1 MAITRQSF
9 AESWDADGNLVS
21 SVEYTEDIT
30 EKATRDDLQTK
41 ARNALAAN
49 QTFLDT
55 PNGSI
60 TQADALVQLK
70 ALTRQVN
77 ALIRTM
83 PGLEDLLVENTDT

>member
-1 MAITRQSF
+1 MPTYSYPVTVT
-9 AESWDADGNLVS
+9 ET
-21 SVEYTEDIT
+21 SVDPIPWQDQRTDM
-30 EKATRDDLQTK
+30 QTK

>member
-1 MAITRQSF
+1 MPLYRIPITNTVLW
-9 AESWDADGNLVS
+9 AEPLPEEEQRADM
-21 SVEYTEDIT
+21 
-30 EKATRDDLQTK
+30 QTK